1 MSPSEL
7 LEKLDALGTIDAK
20 ILRKIHR
27 QVESPG
33 KVVKVS
39 AVLKFL
45 VKNDQLTEAQARELF
60 KESKSAAA
68 PAATVTPDPPAPK
81 TADHFEVTEEPADNE
96 HDTGDLIGG
105 VNEEVVPAKPAPD
118 PEPEPEA
125 IAEVE
130 PEIVAEVE
138 PEIVAEVEPE
148 PAKKSKRKKKKAV
161 EPEPEVISEPT
172 FDNAGFDD
180 ETTLDMDAGFD
191 DSEKP
196 DSSGKARGFQGKIDK
211 SNQWKTK
218 WLYIGFGVLATLLIG
233 VGVLWLAVSG
243 VSAEDLYKAAQDNF
257 KKQSYPAAVKQFDE
271 YIKKYPT
278 HKNVHDARATRA
290 QAVLRT
296 AYDASR
302 WDEVLKRAEIELP
315 PLADGDY
322 EKSELPSIRNDLS
335 VMLPSSLRHIT
346 HAATDLREVSEMKE
360 AKTKIENFRKTIE
373 NPVYIPPSFRK
384 RPGTAKVLDQIE
396 NNVKVLDGHI
406 QKEQD
411 YASTLGEIK
420 KLADEGKT
428 DTAFQRYRKLTRNYG
443 DLSSRE
449 ALQNLML
456 EVSKRES
463 DLVQPVTIDAATS
476 QSPAPSAISRTLALG
491 SKSGTPI
498 PGLKGEVLTFL
509 AEGSIYGVDASD
521 GSIVW
526 RRFVGYQTTIG
537 PQSLDDGSLIVVDGQ
552 RNDLLR
558 LDQRTGGVVWRT
570 EIGNSMFSPTI
581 AGQRIT
587 VTTSDGH
594 VINVNAQTGQITAS
608 VKLPQTC
615 NTSAAASERDPFIY
629 QIGNYSNLYIL
640 SGDDLSAREVY
651 YVGHDKNAVAIPP
664 YLWSGYI
671 LVAVNS
677 GEGCDLLVLK
687 PTADGLGLNL
697 VQLISR
703 ITNGPITSPFQRY
716 GRWLFNIA
724 DNGEMRLLELDA
736 SNETNPVRTLA
747 SDLLDNRDGHKLF
760 ALTEGN
766 NLWLAS
772 KGILRYRIKR
782 ALGKFERGT
791 SDEPT
796 DLFIA
801 PMQTIDDNLLH
812 VRRRLD
818 SGMLSVSL
826 VDKESL
832 KPLWRTDFGGSLA
845 GSPVETENGLL
856 AFNNQ
861 GDAFMIGD
869 SDLASGTTGDSI
881 RSSDIVE
888 NLRFRHLTEL
898 ENGGLALT
906 GPTGRGSAVYFDV
919 SKQKTRLMELES
931 PANTPDAKPLAMDGY
946 LIVPSVQGQ
955 VTRIDPKNGRMVGT
969 PFQPPLKP
977 GTKTHWFDPIAID
990 TDLVALT
997 STGADGSGGGTLH
1010 LVNTSSSAR
1019 LVEVASFPASGQFVS
1034 GPVLFNDSI
1043 YAVTRDGG
1051 QDSVIALSIGN
1062 NIAVQDTA
1070 NLDAKCVGGPWL
1082 VADRLLMVLD
1092 NDQLVSLAAPMSPEW
1107 SIGIPNQS
1115 FAFPPTVTGSQIM
1128 LGFQNGL
1135 LVWLD
1140 PATGNVVNQR
1150 DLGQPISGIPLLWQ
1164 NKLYF
1169 GGLDGTVHEVDPAT
1183 W

>member
-7 LEKLDALGTIDAK
+7 LEKLELLGTVDERMLGK
-20 ILRKIHR
+20 IRR
-27 QVESPG
+27 QVESPD

-45 VKNDQLTEAQARELF
+45 VKNDQLTESQAKELL
-60 KESKSAAA
+60 KTSKSE
-68 PAATVTPDPPAPK
+68 PAAAPK

-105 VNEEVVPAKPAPD
+105 VNEDIAPAA

-125 IAEVE
+125 EIVAEIEPEIIAEVE
-130 PEIVAEVE
+130 PEVVA
-138 PEIVAEVEPE
+138 
-148 PAKKSKRKKKKAV
+148 PAPTKKSKRKKKKKKKPA
-161 EPEPEVISEPT
+161 EPEMVSDPT
-172 FDNAGFDD
+172 FDHGGFDD
-180 ETTLDMDAGFD
+180 QTALDMDAGFTD
-191 DSEKP
+191 DAEPISGDKP
-196 DSSGKARGFQGKIDK
+196 RGFQGKIDK

-218 WLYIGFGVLATLLIG
+218 WLYIAFGILAVLLIS

-243 VSAEDLYKAAQDNF
+243 VTSEELYKAAQDNF
-257 KKQSYPAAVKQFDE
+257 KQQSYQSAVKKFDE
-271 YIKKYPT
+271 FIEKFPT

-296 AYDASR
+296 SYDSSR
-302 WDEVLKRAEIELP
+302 WDEVLKRAELELA
-315 PLADGDY
+315 PLVAPDY
-322 EKSELPSIRNDLS
+322 IDDSEIGSIQNDLS
-335 VMLPSSLRHIT
+335 VMLPSSLRHISY
-346 HAATDLREVSEMKE
+346 AATELREVEEMK
-360 AKTKIENFRKTIE
+360 AARTKIETFRKTVD
-373 NPVYIPPSFRK
+373 NLTYVPKSK
-384 RPGTAKVLDQIE
+384 RNSPGTAKVLDEIE

-406 QKEQD
+406 AKEQD
-411 YASTLGEIK
+411 YAATLVEIK
-420 KLADEGKT
+420 KLADAGQT
-428 DTAFQRYRKLTRNYG
+428 DTAFQQYRRLTRNYG

-449 ALQNLML
+449 ALQNTML

-463 DLVQPVTIDAATS
+463 DLVQPVALDAATS
-476 QSPAPSAISRTLALG
+476 QSAAQTAISKTVVLG

-498 PGLKGEVLTFL
+498 AGLKGEVLTFL

-521 GSIVW
+521 GAIVW

-537 PQSLDDGSLIVVDGQ
+537 PQSLDDGSLVVVDGQ

-558 LDQRTGGVVWRT
+558 LDQRSGKVFWRA
-570 EIGNSMFSPTI
+570 EIGKSMFTPTI

-587 VTTSDGH
+587 VTTADGH
-594 VINVNAQTGQITAS
+594 VVNVDAQSGQVTAS
-608 VKLPQTC
+608 VKLPQIC
-615 NTSAAASERDPFIY
+615 NSSAAGNERDPFVY

-640 SGDDLSAREVY
+640 SGDDLTAREVY
-651 YVGHDKNAVAIPP
+651 YVGHDKNAVAVPP
-664 YLWSGYI
+664 YLWSGFV

-677 GEGCDLLVLK
+677 GEGCDLMVLK
-687 PTADGLGLNL
+687 PTADGLGLEL
-697 VQLISR
+697 AQLISR
-703 ITNGPITSPFQRY
+703 ITDGPITTPFRRY
-716 GRWLFNIA
+716 GRWLFAIA

-736 SNETNPVRTLA
+736 TNETNPVRTLA
-747 SDLLDNRDGHKLF
+747 SDLLDNRDGHKLY

-766 NLWLAS
+766 NLWVAS

-818 SGMLSVSL
+818 SAMLSVSL

-845 GSPVETENGLL
+845 GPPVETRDGLL

-861 GDAFMIGD
+861 GDAFSIDQRSMELGVVGD
-869 SDLASGTTGDSI
+869 AI

-888 NLRFRHLTEL
+888 NLQFKHLT
-898 ENGGLALT
+898 GTGDDGIALS
-906 GPTGRGSAVYFDV
+906 GPTGRGALVYFDT

-931 PANTPDAKPLAMDGY
+931 PANTPDAKPLAMDDY
-946 LIVPSVQGQ
+946 LIVPSIQGQ
-955 VTRIDPKNGRMVGT
+955 ITRIDPKTGRMVGT
-969 PFQPPLKP
+969 PFQPPLTP
-977 GTKTHWFDPIAID
+977 GAKTRWFDPIAVD
-990 TDLVALT
+990 TGLVAVT
-997 STGADGSGGGTLH
+997 SSPADGAGGGMLH
-1010 LVNTSSSAR
+1010 LINTSNQAR
-1019 LVEVASFPASGQFVS
+1019 LVEAASWEATGQFVS
-1034 GPVLFNDSI
+1034 GPVVFNDSI
-1043 YAVTRDGG
+1043 YAVVREGG
-1051 QDSVIALSIGN
+1051 QDSVVALSVGN
-1062 NIAVQDTA
+1062 TIAVKNTA

-1082 VADRLLMVLD
+1082 VGDRLLMVLD

-1107 SIGIPNQS
+1107 SIGIPNQK
-1115 FAFPPTVTGSQIM
+1115 FAFPPTTTGGQIM
-1128 LGFQNGL
+1128 LGFQNGI
-1135 LVWLD
+1135 LVWID
-1140 PATGNVVNQR
+1140 PATGKVSNQK
-1150 DLGQPISGIPLLWQ
+1150 DLGQPINGLPLLRQ

-1169 GGLDGTVHEVDPAT
+1169 SGLDGTVHEVDPAT

>member
-7 LEKLDALGTIDAK
+7 LEKLDALGTIDDK

-45 VKNDQLTEAQARELF
+45 VKNDQLTEAQARDLF
-60 KESKSAAA
+60 KESKSAAVPDA
-68 PAATVTPDPPAPK
+68 PVAPEPPAPK
-81 TADHFEVTEEPADNE
+81 TADDFEVTEEPADNE

-105 VNEEVVPAKPAPD
+105 VNEEIAPAK
-118 PEPEPEA
+118 PEPEPEV

-130 PEIVAEVE
+130 PEV
-138 PEIVAEVEPE
+138 VAEVEPE
-148 PAKKSKRKKKKAV
+148 PPKKSKRKKKKKRPV
-161 EPEPEVISEPT
+161 EPEPELISEPT

-180 ETTLDMDAGFD
+180 ETALDMDAGFD
-191 DSEKP
+191 DSDSP
-196 DSSGKARGFQGKIDK
+196 DSGGKSRGFQGKIDK

-233 VGVLWLAVSG
+233 VGVLYLAVSG

-257 KKQSYPAAVKQFDE
+257 KKQSYQAAVKQFDE
-271 YIKKYPT
+271 YIEKYPS

-296 AYDASR
+296 AYDGSR

-322 EKSELPSIRNDLS
+322 EKSELASIRPDLS
-335 VMLPSSLRHIT
+335 VMLPSSLRKIT
-346 HAATDLREVSEMKE
+346 FASTELRGVDEMKA
-360 AKTKIENFRKTIE
+360 AKAQIETFRKTID

-406 QKEQD
+406 RKEQD

-420 KLADEGKT
+420 QLADQGET

-449 ALQNLML
+449 ALQSLML

-463 DLVQPVTIDAATS
+463 DLVQPVTLDAATS
-476 QSPAPSAISRTLALG
+476 QSPAPSAIARTVVLG

-509 AEGSIYGVDASD
+509 AEGSVYGVDASD
-521 GSIVW
+521 GLIVW

-558 LDQRTGGVVWRT
+558 LDQKNGNILWRT
-570 EIGNSMFSPTI
+570 EIGNPMFTPTI

-587 VTTSDGH
+587 ITTSDGQ
-594 VINVNAQTGQITAS
+594 VINVNAQTGQVTAA

-615 NTSAAASERDPFIY
+615 NTSATASERDPFIY

-640 SGDDLSAREVY
+640 SGDDLTAREVY

-703 ITNGPITSPFQRY
+703 MTNGPITTPFQRY
-716 GRWLFNIA
+716 GRWLFTIA
-724 DNGEMRLLELDA
+724 DDGEMRLLELDA
-736 SNETNPVRTLA
+736 NNETNPVRTLA

-832 KPLWRTDFGGSLA
+832 KPLWRTDFGGALA
-845 GSPVETENGLL
+845 GSPVETGEGML

-861 GDAFMIGD
+861 GDAFSVGD
-869 SDLASGTTGDSI
+869 NNLQEGTAGDSI

-888 NLRFRHLTEL
+888 NLRFSHVTDMGD
-898 ENGGLALT
+898 GGIALT
-906 GPTGRGSAVYFDV
+906 GPTGRGSAVYFDAL
-919 SKQKTRLMELES
+919 KQRTRLMELES
-931 PANTPDAKPLAMDGY
+931 PADTPDARPLAMGDF

-969 PFQPPLKP
+969 PFQPPLSP
-977 GTKTHWFDPIAID
+977 GAKTRWFDPIAVD
-990 TDLVALT
+990 ADLVALT
-997 STGADGSGGGTLH
+997 STDAEGSDAGKLH
-1010 LVNTSSSAR
+1010 LINTSSPAR
-1019 LVEVASFPASGQFVS
+1019 LVEAASWTASGQFVS

-1043 YAVTRDGG
+1043 YAVVRNGG
-1051 QDSVIALSIGN
+1051 EDSVVALSIGN
-1062 NIAVQDTA
+1062 EISVRDTA
-1070 NLDAKCVGGPWL
+1070 QLDGKCVGGPWL
-1082 VADRLLMVLD
+1082 VGDRLLMVMD

-1107 SIGIPNQS
+1107 SIGIPNES
-1115 FAFPPTVTGSQIM
+1115 FAFPPTASGSQII

-1140 PATGNVVNQR
+1140 PANGNVANQVE
-1150 DLGQPISGIPLLWQ
+1150 LGQPIKGTPLLLQ

-1169 GGLDGTVHEVDPAT
+1169 GGLDGTVHEVDPET

>member
-7 LEKLDALGTIDAK
+7 LEKLDALGTIDEK
-20 ILRKIHR
+20 ILRKIRR

-45 VKNDQLTEAQARELF
+45 VKSDQLTEAQARDLF
-60 KESKSAAA
+60 KESKSEAA
-68 PAATVTPDPPAPK
+68 PSAPAPAEAEASSPK
-81 TADHFEVTEEPADNE
+81 TADDFEVTEEPADNE

-105 VNEEVVPAKPAPD
+105 VNEEDVPAKPI
-118 PEPEPEA
+118 PEPEPKPDVVA
-125 IAEVE
+125 QVE
-130 PEIVAEVE
+130 PEI
-138 PEIVAEVEPE
+138 IAEVEPE
-148 PAKKSKRKKKKAV
+148 PAKTAKRKKKKQKKKPV

-172 FDNAGFDD
+172 FQGAGFDD

-191 DSEKP
+191 DEAEPESGGKP
-196 DSSGKARGFQGKIDK
+196 RGFQGKVDK

-218 WLYIGFGVLATLLIG
+218 WLYIGFGVLATLLIS
-233 VGVLWLAVSG
+233 VGLLFLAVSG
-243 VSAEDLYKAAQDNF
+243 VTAEDLYKAAQDNF
-257 KKQSYPAAVKQFDE
+257 KKQSYQAAVKQFDE
-271 YIKKYPT
+271 YIEKYPS

-296 AYDASR
+296 AYDSSR

-322 EKSELPSIRNDLS
+322 QKSELPSIRPDLS

-346 HAATDLREVSEMKE
+346 RASTELREVSEMKA
-360 AKTKIENFRKTIE
+360 AKTQIENYRKTID
-373 NPVYIPPSFRK
+373 NSVYIPPSFRK

-406 QKEQD
+406 RKEQD

-420 KLADEGKT
+420 KLADEGNT

-456 EVSKRES
+456 DVSKRES
-463 DLVQPVTIDAATS
+463 DLVQPVTLEAATS
-476 QSPAPSAISRTLALG
+476 QSPAPSAISRTLVLG

-509 AEGSIYGVDASD
+509 AEGSVYGVDASD
-521 GSIVW
+521 GLILW

-558 LDQRTGGVVWRT
+558 LDQKSGNIVWRT
-570 EIGNSMFSPTI
+570 EIGNPMFTPTI

-594 VINVNAQTGQITAS
+594 VINVNAQTGQVAAA
-608 VKLPQTC
+608 VQLPQSC
-615 NTSAAASERDPFIY
+615 NTSATASERDPFVY

-640 SGDDLSAREVY
+640 SGDDLTAREVY
-651 YVGHDKNAVAIPP
+651 YVGHDKNSVAIPP
-664 YLWSGYI
+664 YLWSGYV

-687 PTADGLGLNL
+687 PTEDGLGLHL

-703 ITNGPITSPFQRY
+703 ITNGPITTPFKRY
-716 GRWLFNIA
+716 GRWLFTIA
-724 DNGEMRLLELDA
+724 DDGEMRLLELDA
-736 SNETNPVRTLA
+736 NNETNPVRTLA

-766 NLWLAS
+766 NLWVAS

-832 KPLWRTDFGGSLA
+832 KPLWRTDFGGTLA
-845 GSPVETENGLL
+845 GSPVETSDGLL

-861 GDAFMIGD
+861 GDAFSIGEANLD
-869 SDLASGTTGDSI
+869 AGTAGDSI

-888 NLRFRHLTEL
+888 NLRFSYLTDMG
-898 ENGGLALT
+898 NGGIELT
-906 GPTGRGSAVYFDV
+906 GPTGRGSAVYFDT
-919 SKQKTRLMELES
+919 SKRTTRLMELES
-931 PANTPDAKPLAMDGY
+931 PADTPDARPLAVDDY

-969 PFQPPLKP
+969 PFQPPLTP
-977 GTKTHWFDPIAID
+977 GTRTQWFDPIAID
-990 TDLVALT
+990 TGLVALT
-997 STGADGSGGGTLH
+997 STAADGSGGGTLH
-1010 LVNTSSSAR
+1010 MINTSSPTR
-1019 LVEVASFPASGQFVS
+1019 LVEAASWPATGQFAS

-1043 YAVTRDGG
+1043 YAVVRDGG
-1051 QDSVIALSIGN
+1051 QDSVVALSIGDS
-1062 NIAVQDTA
+1062 IAVRDTA
-1070 NLDAKCVGGPWL
+1070 SLDAKCVGGPW
-1082 VADRLLMVLD
+1082 VVGDRLMMLLD

-1107 SIGIPNQS
+1107 SIGIPNQN
-1115 FAFPPTVTGSQIM
+1115 FAFPPTVTGGQIM

-1140 PATGNVVNQR
+1140 PASGKATNQKE
-1150 DLGQPISGIPLLWQ
+1150 LGQPIKGTPLLWK

-1169 GGLDGTVHEVDPAT
+1169 GGLDGTVHEVDPET